1 MSNTHSKKL
10 NIIILVAGRGSRLK
24 KITRNPKCLLKI
36 RGKSLIDRTLD
47 QISNYETQIN
57 KIILVTGYKSEK
69 VKAQISK
76 HKLFPYCDFI
86 VNPDYELGSIISLN
100 LANNHINDH
109 NIIMDGDIL
118 CESSIFSLIIKSN
131 QDNLVLIDPKSKN
144 TGEEILVG
152 ASSSKII
159 AIKRGLTGE
168 FQNYGESIG
177 FMRLNKKSLIELFQ
191 LIEKKIS
198 AGSKNIGYEDVL
210 NEFVKFT
217 DIGFTSIEEKKWVEI
232 DFQEDY
238 EKAKNLT
245 IN

>member
-1 MSNTHSKKL
+1 MSKNNIRNF
-10 NIIILVAGRGSRLK
+10 NIIILVAGRGNRLR
-24 KITRNPKCLLKI
+24 KITRDPKCLLKI

-57 KIILVTGYKSEK
+57 KIILVTGYKYEK
-69 VKAQISK
+69 VKTQVSK

-86 VNPDYELGSIISLN
+86 VNPDHELGSIISLN

-109 NIIMDGDIL
+109 NIIMDGDVL

-131 QDNLVLIDPKSKN
+131 QNNLLLIDPKSKN

-159 AIKRGLTGE
+159 TVKRGLTGE
-168 FQNYGESIG
+168 FQNYGEAIG
-177 FMRLNKKSLIELFQ
+177 YMRLNKKSLIKLFQ

-210 NEFVKFT
+210 NEFVKST
-217 DIGFTSIEEKKWVEI
+217 DIGFTSIEGRKWIEI

-238 EKAKNLT
+238 EKAKKLT